1 MTTQAA
7 QRASFRATEASERAG
22 GYGGRFRSPA
32 DKLRPLSLHGAA
44 LEAHGAALALL
55 EPGDKVFLNGRGM
68 SGGLDGIAYHGG
80 QRDYH
85 RDAVAALDAAPR
97 RSGGRRRSP
106 STSAAGK

>member
-22 GYGGRFRSPA
+22 GYAGRFRSPA
-32 DKLRPLSLHGAA
+32 DKLRNLALHRAA
-44 LEAHGAALALL
+44 LEANVAALALL
-55 EPGDKVFLNGRGM
+55 EPGDKVFLTARGM
-68 SGGLDGIAYHGG
+68 SGGIDGIAYHSG

-97 RSGGRRRSP
+97 RSGRRHIP
-106 STSAAGK
+106 ATSAAGK